1 MVHEL
6 NPCLRTQGWVGFSS
20 VIATPSRTN
29 IHPFLHPNLDAFFNL
44 CLSVGEVTSL
54 CVSVYVCVSVCLR
67 VCLLCV
73 CVFGRDPKRLRLYLP
88 EVMFHR
94 SQANWVLVWPLPPPA
109 TLRGRQLEEAVT
121 PDTASD

>member
-6 NPCLRTQGWVGFSS
+6 NPCLRTQGFSS

-29 IHPFLHPNLDAFFNL
+29 IHSFLHPNLDAFFNL
-44 CLSVGEVTSL
+44 YLSVGEVMSL
-54 CVSVYVCVSVCLR
+54 CVSVSLCVC

-88 EVMFHR
+88 E
-94 SQANWVLVWPLPPPA
+94 
-109 TLRGRQLEEAVT
+109 
-121 PDTASD
+121 